1 MNSAMHIPAADERA
15 ASSDE
20 PVQVE
25 IYRPGVIET
34 LRDAWRHRRMA
45 LGLLRQTV
53 SLRVPR
59 MILGVW
65 WVPIGIAF
73 DIVVKA
79 FVFGTVLSAPS
90 TGDVP
95 YLIFLGLGSMAWWLF
110 HRGSLYSMKSF
121 QAFRHFIVQFHFPL
135 LLVPIAGVAAVF
147 VAVGFYSIFL
157 AIAFVVYWVIDGEL
171 YLNVSPMLLLA
182 PVALAWLALF
192 AAIIGVF
199 TAPVYWRA
207 RDIRMVFRLF
217 LPFWMFVTPIIY
229 PLSKLSDVDPTIGT
243 LAALNPLAP
252 PVELL
257 RVAALGSGGVPL
269 YSWLSGIVVT
279 IGLLFGALAFLNR
292 YSLRLIGVPDEDDL
306 EDDLA

>member
-1 MNSAMHIPAADERA
+1 MQVPTAAERA
-15 ASSDE
+15 ASSAGA
-20 PVQVE
+20 QIE
-25 IYRPGVIET
+25 IYRPGLAET
-34 LRDAWRHRRMA
+34 LRDAWRHRQMA
-45 LGLLRQTV
+45 RGLLAQTV

-65 WVPIGIAF
+65 WIPIGIAF

-95 YLIFLGLGSMAWWLF
+95 YLLFLGLGSMAWWLF
-110 HRGSLYSMKSF
+110 HRGSLYSMRSF

-135 LLVPIAGVAAVF
+135 VLVPIAGVASVF
-147 VAVGFYSIFL
+147 VHVGFYALFL
-157 AIAFVVYWVIDGEL
+157 AIAFVGYFVIDGQL
-171 YLNVSPMLLLA
+171 YLSLSPMLLLA
-182 PVALAWLALF
+182 PVALGWLALF

-207 RDIRMVFRLF
+207 RDIRMVFRLV
-217 LPFWMFVTPIIY
+217 LPFWMFVTPVIY
-229 PLSKLSDVDPTIGT
+229 PLSTMSAVSPTAET

-257 RVAALGSGGVPL
+257 RVAVLGSGGVPL
-269 YSWLSGIVVT
+269 YSLLSA
-279 IGLLFGALAFLNR
+279 IGLTLGLLVGALAFLNR

-306 EDDLA
+306 EEDLA